1 MENKTTNPMSDIQM
15 CLKVPK
21 GQMNNFGGYKYRSCE
36 DIVEAVKPLLAKHGL
51 SLNISDEIIHIGDRY
66 YVKATASIV
75 NAAGEQVEFS
85 EGWAREEETKKG
97 MDASQITGAA
107 SSYARKYALNGL
119 LGIDDTKDADSHEN
133 SESATKQIPIA
144 KIEVDVKPIPPVR
157 PKVDVN
163 DIPEMWVKPDITH
176 PSHNITQDRKADPD
190 VKPWLTEGQFKKVM
204 ARIEGGDLTVY
215 HNTIEQ
221 FKMKKDYRTSLDEI
235 FKFSKSL
242 VQ

>member
-1 MENKTTNPMSDIQM
+1 MENKTTNPMTDIQM
-15 CLKVPK
+15 NLKVPK
-21 GQMNNFGGYKYRSCE
+21 GQMNKFGGYKYRSCE
-36 DIVEAVKPLLAKHGL
+36 DIVEAVKPLLAKHSL

-133 SESATKQIPIA
+133 SESATKPTLNV
-144 KIEVDVKPIPPVR
+144 KPEVGVKPIPPKYPV
-157 PKVDVN
+157 
-163 DIPEMWVKPDITH
+163 PENDITH
-176 PSHNITQDRKADPD
+176 PSHNITQYRKADPD
-190 VKPWLTEGQFKKVM
+190 VKPWLTEGQFKKAM